1 MGKKVKLTIN
11 KNYGFKNNIFYVEGS
26 HSLQKLKNNWYATN
40 EDVTVAQLKELKIH
54 LIVKQ

>member
-26 HSLQKLKNNWYATN
+26 HSLPKLKTNWYATN
-40 EDVTVAQLKELKIH
+40 EYVTVA
-54 LIVKQ
+54 